1 MSVVVVGNPKP
12 MSRTRHAAELIVQ
25 RLTSKAPDQVIDLT
39 DLGQDLLAWG
49 SPAVTTAVSTV
60 KSTDL
65 LVVASP
71 TFKGTYSG
79 LLKLFLDQIP
89 AGALRGTV
97 AFPVMLG
104 AARNHAMAPEL
115 LLRPVLVELGCSCP
129 ASGLFLLDSEY
140 ADTPEL
146 TVWLDI
152 ARHFVPA
159 ATR

>member
-12 MSRTRHAAELIVQ
+12 QSRTRHAAELIAQ
-25 RLTSKAPDQVIDLT
+25 RLTGNAADHVIDVIE
-39 DLGQDLLAWG
+39 LGPALLGRGA
-49 SPAVTTAVSTV
+49 PAVAAAVDTAASTRV
-60 KSTDL
+60 

-79 LLKLFLDQIP
+79 VLKLFLDQIP
-89 AGALRGTV
+89 AGRLRGTV

-129 ASGLFLLDSEY
+129 APGLFLLDTDY
-140 ADTPEL
+140 VDTAEL
-146 TVWLDI
+146 TAWLDI
-152 ARHFVPA
+152 ARNFVA
-159 ATR
+159 AAV